1 LCYKIIGHGGADGSP
16 LFGNAFATALAH
28 GLTQGAM
35 SVIRGQK
42 FKSGFIGGVASKFSD
57 GIIDSKAL
65 KKDADPFTKATVAAL
80 IGGIA
85 SQASGGDFVEGGY
98 ECYGGLFVE

>member
-1 LCYKIIGHGGADGSP
+1 
-16 LFGNAFATALAH
+16 
-28 GLTQGAM
+28 
-35 SVIRGQK
+35 
-42 FKSGFIGGVASKFSD
+42 VASKFSD

-65 KKDADPFTKATVAAL
+65 KDADPFTKATVAAL

-85 SQASGGDFVEGGY
+85 SQASGGDFVEG